1 MPHIITTD
9 LAKILEFNKPNL
21 CDAHDILSLIHDAD
35 YPVNAE
41 GDYQLALIATNTFN
55 PNLPQQRVGLV
66 VSSGELV
73 VLNHGKLERYYA
85 INDTIEGTFD
95 TLLQILYES
104 VHEQSLSQAERR
116 MEWSEDDV
124 LQLMDIIRVLSDKM
138 SVYYFSQFV
147 EPYLNYIPMDV
158 LFMLGA
164 EEKQDSEGNSLLT
177 LPQESLQSKDGMP
190 MAFSLVDGELTFG
203 SDVFYSI
210 NEPDDA

>member
-1 MPHIITTD
+1 
-9 LAKILEFNKPNL
+9 
-21 CDAHDILSLIHDAD
+21 
-35 YPVNAE
+35 
-41 GDYQLALIATNTFN
+41 
-55 PNLPQQRVGLV
+55 
-66 VSSGELV
+66 
-73 VLNHGKLERYYA
+73 
-85 INDTIEGTFD
+85 
-95 TLLQILYES
+95 
-104 VHEQSLSQAERR
+104 
-116 MEWSEDDV
+116 
-124 LQLMDIIRVLSDKM
+124 MDIIRVLSDKM

-147 EPYLNYIPMDV
+147 EPYLNHIPMDV